1 MVRGSKGAPK
11 KVEKAPKKEKGALIE
26 EFDDIESEDEGQTPG
41 FAIPMQKFR
50 AEVAQ
55 VLAEVA
61 EKDITIEEEAMKA
74 LQTAS
79 EDILDK
85 AFRIG
90 VVIAAA
96 NKRMELRG
104 GDMDFAER
112 IFLKLNDYKNKD

>member
-1 MVRGSKGAPK
+1 M
-11 KVEKAPKKEKGALIE
+11 
-26 EFDDIESEDEGQTPG
+26 
-41 FAIPMQKFR
+41 
-50 AEVAQ
+50 
-55 VLAEVA
+55 LAEVA

-96 NKRMELRG
+96 NNRTELRG
-104 GDMDFAER
+104 DDMDSAER
-112 IFLKLNDYKNKD
+112 IFLKLNDLKNKD